1 MIGPNTYNH
10 SLAVN
15 VTVNGSPMLVVRP
28 LNKCST
34 SPPCMIRTA
43 GQEGSVCLL
52 CLAACQGSKF
62 SPPCRFHGARDSVKG
77 IKDAASW
84 RMATLLLLLGRRGGG
99 LSFCTYGSR
108 NQASVLMYAAAVV
121 IVPAQF
127 TGGCQ
132 RGLCH
137 KCDEDTACC
146 DKRSQIQQ
154 YQTELM
160 KQAWACV
167 RIQSCVRRRDS
178 VIREDSSSTSSKI
191 KVTPARVMAPLT
203 TKVLC
208 WMSSY
213 RRCEETP
220 TTIKAYMTF

>member
-84 RMATLLLLLGRRGGG
+84 RMARLLLVLGRRGGG
-99 LSFCTYGSR
+99 STSVHMAAGTKQVSWCMRPLSSLFLLSS
-108 NQASVLMYAAAVV
+108 QAAV
-121 IVPAQF
+121 
-127 TGGCQ
+127 
-132 RGLCH
+132 RG
-137 KCDEDTACC
+137 ACAISVT
-146 DKRSQIQQ
+146 KIPPVVTRG
-154 YQTELM
+154 
-160 KQAWACV
+160 V
-167 RIQSCVRRRDS
+167 RYSNIRQS
-178 VIREDSSSTSSKI
+178 
-191 KVTPARVMAPLT
+191 
-203 TKVLC
+203 
-208 WMSSY
+208 
-213 RRCEETP
+213 
-220 TTIKAYMTF
+220 